1 MLRASCLFVDRRV
14 ANDQSWTRLEQAF
27 TLKSSGTLE
36 DLVLFVE
43 GLANGIVYLVDAV
56 AMTPASTVYL
66 SEEVMAKKTI
76 VTYKYAIETA
86 PGELLEDI
94 QRNLKF
100 DTILSIADFAKFSG
114 KESSEGDEQSVGRE
128 ASDYGRVGS
137 RRQLEVLELDFTST
151 NSVSSTTCKPK
162 QVRSNLCTVFDSQ
175 IAAKFNNLLP
185 SNDADRIQDTALE
198 AVTAYARQELWK
210 SLKVADMTILTI

>member
-1 MLRASCLFVDRRV
+1 MLRALCLFVDRRV

-43 GLANGIVYLVDAV
+43 GPASGIVYLVDAV

-66 SEEVMAKKTI
+66 SEEVMSN
-76 VTYKYAIETA
+76 AIETA

-137 RRQLEVLELDFTST
+137 RR
-151 NSVSSTTCKPK
+151 
-162 QVRSNLCTVFDSQ
+162 
-175 IAAKFNNLLP
+175 
-185 SNDADRIQDTALE
+185 
-198 AVTAYARQELWK
+198 
-210 SLKVADMTILTI
+210 